1 MQNHFKKH
9 FLESAALK
17 TKMAE
22 TLPVFLE
29 KAACCLW
36 QTLQNGNKVL
46 ICGNGGSAA
55 DAQHFAAELV
65 GRFEK
70 ERKALP
76 ALALTTDSS
85 NLTAIANDYAF
96 DQIFARQVAALG
108 NAHDCLIAISTSGN
122 SNNVFLAIE
131 QAHAQNMRV
140 IALTGRNGGKIAQI
154 LKPDDDVLLNVA
166 HTRTAHIQEVHIT
179 IIHALCANIDSHF

>member
-29 KAACCLW
+29 KAACWLW

-108 NAHDCLIAISTSGN
+108 NAQDCLIALSTSGN